1 MGGVIRQAIEFFRY
15 GTKPATGL
23 PGQSRSRREADP
35 LNPRLAGASLIPLL
49 AAVGVAFATEWTIQ
63 PHQSFDGPVDGTLID
78 GGLLGPFDGTADGA
92 DWTFDQSGSEG
103 AITLSLEPAPA
114 FETRLVW
121 EYNLS
126 AVPAAAWPVTA
137 TLSFTIRGTPRFP
150 ADAAEIQVLSYP
162 ADLTQSLADF
172 SRTPTT
178 LVASRTVAPFQPAT
192 EYVVKVNDEVNT
204 ALNSGGKLGFRFQ
217 VDSAAAGAMSQAFVD
232 AKDSEP
238 ETKPFLTV
246 RDDMPS
252 DFDDDRD
259 IDVQDHTLM
268 VSCLKGPK
276 VRPNVA
282 CAAADADLDRDVDL
296 ADIAL
301 FLSDLSRY
309 GDASP

>member
-1 MGGVIRQAIEFFRY
+1 M
-15 GTKPATGL
+15 
-23 PGQSRSRREADP
+23 
-35 LNPRLAGASLIPLL
+35 IPLL
-49 AAVGVAFATEWTIQ
+49 AAFSVAFGTEWTIQ

-78 GGLLGPFDGTADGA
+78 GGLSGPFDGNADEA

-121 EYNLS
+121 EYNLG
-126 AVPAAAWPVTA
+126 AIPAAAWPVTA

-150 ADAAEIQVLSYP
+150 ADAAEVQVLSYS

-178 LVASRTVAPFQPAT
+178 LVASKYIAPFQAAT
-192 EYVVKVNDEVNT
+192 EYVVKVSDEVND
-204 ALNSGGKLGFRFQ
+204 ALKSGGKLGFRFQ
-217 VDSAAAGAMSQAFVD
+217 ISPTSGVPMSQAFVD
-232 AKDSEP
+232 ARDSEP
-238 ETKPFLTV
+238 ETKPFLAI

-259 IDVQDHTLM
+259 IDLQDNG
-268 VSCLKGPK
+268 VAVGCLKGPK
-276 VRPNVA
+276 VRPTVA

-296 ADIAL
+296 ADIAV
-301 FLSDLSRY
+301 FLSDMSRY
-309 GDASP
+309 GDTSP